1 MLTKRIVLLV
11 SCVAMAVSCSRETAI
26 ENVQNASDK
35 VVETT
40 QNVTDSF
47 DSAVPIGT
55 RTTRE
60 EIERE
65 RFNAEWRRLRSFQ
78 TRRTAQPVPAQPSTS
93 QPVAAPPS
101 PPQPAAAP
109 PPVPVTATFV
119 VDPKFAETLKGIN
132 TSVLDTLPLRV
143 PIKGD
148 VNGPSVLRA
157 QVLLDRAR
165 YAVGAI
171 DGRWGKNSEIAVYW
185 FQAENGIEPTGEID
199 EPTFRALLGR
209 VGSEPTLLP
218 YVLTADDMKGPFT
231 KIPEDVYEKEKLDCL
246 CYENIGEKLAEQ
258 FHMTQELLASL
269 NPGVNLTNVQAGQTV
284 TVTNV
289 RKPEPENAPDDVQ
302 KIVVSVKGSYL
313 HALDAS
319 GRVMLH
325 APTTLGNK
333 YDPSPTETQ
342 KVVATAFDPKFRY
355 QPKLFHEVPDS
366 DPEANLKP
374 GPNSPVGKVWMALD
388 KPHFGIHGTGD
399 PETIGYASS
408 HGCVRLTNWDALDL
422 ARRVGKGVPV
432 EFVDTRGEK

>member
-1 MLTKRIVLLV
+1 MLTRRIVLLV
-11 SCVAMAVSCSRETAI
+11 ACVAMAVSCSRETAI

-35 VVETT
+35 VIETT
-40 QNVTDSF
+40 QNVTERF
-47 DSAVPIGT
+47 DTTVPMGT
-55 RTTRE
+55 RATTE
-60 EIERE
+60 EIEQQ

-78 TRRTAQPVPAQPSTS
+78 ARRTVQPVPAQTPT
-93 QPVAAPPS
+93 
-101 PPQPAAAP
+101 PQTAAAP
-109 PPVPVTATFV
+109 PQVPVSATFV
-119 VDPKFAETLKGIN
+119 VDQKFAEALKGMNAAAI
-132 TSVLDTLPLRV
+132 DTLPLRI

-157 QVLLDRAR
+157 QVLLDRSR

-185 FQAENGIEPTGEID
+185 FQEENGIEPTGEID

-209 VGSEPTLLP
+209 SGNEPTLIS
-218 YVLTADDMKGPFT
+218 YTLTAEDVKGPFT
-231 KIPEDVYEKEKLDCL
+231 KMPEDVYEKAKLDCL
-246 CYENIGEKLAEQ
+246 CYENLGERIAEQ
-258 FHMTQELLASL
+258 FHITQDLLASL
-269 NPGVNLTNVQAGQTV
+269 NPGLDLTSAQAGQNV
-284 TVTNV
+284 MVTNV
-289 RKPEPENAPDDVQ
+289 RKPEPEDAPDDVQ

-313 HALDAS
+313 HALDGS
-319 GRVMLH
+319 GRVILH

-342 KVVATAFDPKFRY
+342 KVVATAFNPQFHY
-355 QPKLFHEVPDS
+355 QPKLFHEVLDS
-366 DPEANLKP
+366 EPEAHLKP

-388 KPHFGIHGTGD
+388 KPHFGIHGTAD

-408 HGCVRLTNWDALDL
+408 HGCVRLTNWDALNL